1 MRYLLIVMSLLLATA
16 VLAEA
21 TEVELTDAE
30 IADEPWSPRATLEDN
45 TLVVFA
51 SFYDDLEVV
60 DGLLIAVGS
69 VTANTDNP
77 NMAQARA
84 MAEKAARL
92 KARSV
97 MEEFFLSLGFSKT
110 DAATN
115 AGYATV
121 YGETVYNSDATVE
134 LRLSIP
140 LEGDG
145 GFMTALEATSL
156 IVR

>member
-1 MRYLLIVMSLLLATA
+1 MRYLLIVLSLLLAAA

-21 TEVELTDAE
+21 VEVELTDAE
-30 IADEPWSPRATLEDN
+30 IADEPIPPRAQIEDD
-45 TLVVFA
+45 TLVIFA
-51 SFYDDLEVV
+51 GFYGDLEVV

-77 NMAQARA
+77 NVAQARA
-84 MAEKAARL
+84 MAEKAARI

-97 MEEFFLSLGFSKT
+97 MEVFFLDLGFSKT

-134 LRLSIP
+134 MRLSIP

-145 GFMTALEATSL
+145 GFMTALGATNL

>member
-1 MRYLLIVMSLLLATA
+1 MRYLLIVLSLLLATG

-21 TEVELTDAE
+21 IEVELTDAE
-30 IADEPWSPRATLEDN
+30 IADEPIPPRAQLEGN
-45 TLVVFA
+45 TLVIFTG
-51 SFYDDLEVV
+51 FYNDLEVA
-60 DGLLIAVGS
+60 DGLLIVVGS
-69 VTANTDNP
+69 VTANTENP
-77 NMAQARA
+77 NVAQARA

-97 MEEFFLSLGFSKT
+97 MEEFFLDLGFSKS

-145 GFMTALEATSL
+145 GFMIALEATNL
-156 IVR
+156 TVR

>member
-1 MRYLLIVMSLLLATA
+1 MRYLMIALSLLLATS
-16 VLAEA
+16 VLAEVV
-21 TEVELTDAE
+21 EIELTDAE
-30 IADEPWSPRATLEDN
+30 ITNEPWPPRATLEDN
-45 TLVVFA
+45 TLIVFA

-60 DGLLIAVGS
+60 GGLLVAVGN

-145 GFMTALEATSL
+145 GFLSALEATTL
-156 IVR
+156 TVR